1 MSSPCT
7 YLMVL
12 LVFVLQHIVATSYCP
27 TRCTCDDEKLHVT
40 CGEGNL
46 DVLPI
51 ALNPSIERLVI
62 QYNRIKTIDSSVSFY
77 TELTVLDMSSN
88 HLLNIPDKTFIYQ
101 KKLLE
106 LHLSNNKISAVTN
119 QTFFGLIELQVLNL
133 RKNLIDE
140 LSSNLF
146 FTLPNLQELNLA
158 SNRIGRIDAKTFQG
172 LSNLKVLYL
181 DDNNLATIPSE
192 SFKPMVRLAEL
203 YLGANSFLNVPNGAF
218 QDLKQLSRLDLH
230 GVLLVNLSTDSLLG
244 LERVKSLDLS
254 DNHFLKIPTVQLSR
268 LKRLEELTI
277 GQNDFEVITEGA
289 FFGLNNLKRIAIT
302 GSLNLKRIQSGA
314 FASNTNLES
323 IVISSNKQLNEI
335 QEGAFSGLPH
345 LKNVILKDNSMAT
358 FREELLPWKDLVA
371 FDISENPIRCDCNMM
386 WFKSLLTSR
395 RRNESLNTVI
405 CVYPERFHG
414 ESLDN
419 LSPDLIGCAHISS
432 RERAI
437 FGMLLVGTAAI
448 VTAVALISYKYRYH
462 IIEYIRCIWHRSNN
476 LKYPG
481 VGEKEQQYH
490 KTFSEEEFFSRGH
503 HHHPHQNIYE
513 YIHKVHPAPQTPNIS
528 HYAEFSPS
536 HNYFKPIPIS
546 EL

>member
-1 MSSPCT
+1 MSLPCT
-7 YLMVL
+7 YLTIL
-12 LVFVLQHIVATSYCP
+12 LVLVMHQIVATSYCP
-27 TRCTCDDEKLHVT
+27 TKCTCDDEKLHVT

-62 QYNRIKTIDSSVSFY
+62 QHNRIKTIDSSVSFY
-77 TELTVLDMSSN
+77 MELSVLDISSN
-88 HLLNIPDKTFIYQ
+88 HLLTIPPKTFIYQ

-106 LHLSNNKISAVTN
+106 LHLSNNKISTITN
-119 QTFFGLIELQVLNL
+119 QTFFGLTELQVLNL

-140 LSSNLF
+140 LPSNLF

-158 SNRIGRIDAKTFQG
+158 GNRINAIDAKAFQG

-192 SFKPMVRLAEL
+192 SFKPMARLAEL
-203 YLGANSFLNVPNGAF
+203 FIGANTFSSVPDGAF
-218 QDLKQLSRLDLH
+218 QDLKQLSHLDLH

-254 DNHFLKIPTVQLSR
+254 DNHFSKIPTLQLSR

-277 GQNDFEVITEGA
+277 GQNDYDTIHEGA
-289 FFGLNNLKRIAIT
+289 FFGISNLKRIIIT
-302 GSLNLKRIQSGA
+302 GALNLKRIQTGA
-314 FASNTNLES
+314 FSSNTNLES
-323 IVISSNKQLNEI
+323 IVIASNKQLNEI

-345 LKNVILKDNSMAT
+345 LKNVVLKDNSLVSI
-358 FREELLPWKDLVA
+358 REDLLPWKDLEA

-386 WFKSLLTSR
+386 WYKSLIASR
-395 RRNESLNTVI
+395 KRNESLNPVI

-414 ESLDN
+414 ESLDV
-419 LSPDLIGCAHISS
+419 LSPELLGCAYINS

-437 FGMLLVGTAAI
+437 FGMFLVGTAAI
-448 VTAVALISYKYRYH
+448 LTAIALVSYKFRYH
-462 IIEYIRCIWHRSNN
+462 IIEYIRCLWHRSNN
-476 LKYPG
+476 NFKYPG
-481 VGEKEQQYH
+481 ACEKEQQYH
-490 KTFSEEEFFSRGH
+490 KTFSEDEFFAR
-503 HHHPHQNIYE
+503 HQNIYE
-513 YIHKVHPAPQTPNIS
+513 YIHKVHPTPPPQNIS
-528 HYAEFSPS
+528 HYAEFSPN